1 MALIEVFR
9 SKRKADTYLYLPKD
23 ADQAELPAPLR
34 QVFGDTE
41 FVIGLDLQP
50 ERELAR
56 FSGAEVLE
64 AIESQ
69 GFFLQMP
76 EGEKDGE
83 QGADADE

>member
-23 ADQAELPAPLR
+23 ADQQALPEPLR
-34 QVFGDTE
+34 QVFGDPE

-64 AIESQ
+64 AIERQ

-76 EGEKDGE
+76 EGKETTE
-83 QGADADE
+83 AAADADQ